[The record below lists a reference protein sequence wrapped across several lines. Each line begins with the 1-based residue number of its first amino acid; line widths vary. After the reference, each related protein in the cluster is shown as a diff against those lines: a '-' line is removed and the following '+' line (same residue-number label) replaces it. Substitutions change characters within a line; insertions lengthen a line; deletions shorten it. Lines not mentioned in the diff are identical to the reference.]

1 MHSFTEGPLLGGLD
15 LAINGKP
22 RAHSLTFDGLSIGR
36 RHDGE
41 LRANF
46 LRMCALLRIC
56 AFFGIIIQFRP
67 HSPPRHNVKNQP
79 VTVRAMLGEHHP
91 KIPLALCLRHDQNP
105 SFMLVS
111 PSTTYVGC
119 ERRKTVGHT
128 QNMILSNNV
137 ASPRVRGHDVERS
150 SDTKYICLN
159 GWGSHD

>member
-1 MHSFTEGPLLGGLD
+1 MHFVYRRATARRVRP
-15 LAINGKP
+15 AINGKP
-22 RAHSLTFDGLSIGR
+22 HTPSLTFDGLSLGR
-36 RHDGE
+36 RNDGE

-150 SDTKYICLN
+150 SDTKYILPEWL
-159 GWGSHD
+159 GES